1 MKEEWGWVVRR
12 AWWMLRSDST
22 EDAIYVLLCIPGPT
36 RVHLWL
42 QVVPLSLKPS
52 VSPFLGLGLSL
63 VPQEPAQPWIEG
75 SRDVLN
81 DILGA
86 WFFFITCAFWETQ
99 GNKLHVPSIISLAVN
114 LGMVHLLTF
123 SLPRTGWRGPGG
135 REGAQL

>member
-1 MKEEWGWVVRR
+1 MSDGSLSSCTKHWIFEALGLSMKEEWGWVVRR

-52 VSPFLGLGLSL
+52 ISPFLGLGLSL
-63 VPQEPAQPWIEG
+63 VSQEPAQPWIEG

-86 WFFFITCAFWETQ
+86 WF
-99 GNKLHVPSIISLAVN
+99 LSLV
-114 LGMVHLLTF
+114 LSWFT
-123 SLPRTGWRGPGG
+123 
-135 REGAQL
+135 

>member
-86 WFFFITCAFWETQ
+86 WFFFITCAF
-99 GNKLHVPSIISLAVN
+99 L
-114 LGMVHLLTF
+114 VHLINHLVVY
-123 SLPRTGWRGPGG
+123 P
-135 REGAQL
+135 